1 MKLRTK
7 FLSLI
12 VLLVAVGGLF
22 MYGAVR
28 QLAEELVGDLMVRY
42 GQLVSKYDTEKTLA
56 PLFKE
61 INISREMANDPD
73 LLAWAA
79 DPDNPALYTK
89 AKIILEKYRWRF
101 SSKSYS
107 VMLVA
112 DNGYY
117 HNDEQNQYAD
127 NPLQYTLDPNSPDD
141 RWFFR
146 LIEHNKKLD
155 ININPDLHLG
165 VTKIWINVQMEQ
177 DGKLLGKLGTG
188 LDYNALLGDLYANSE
203 QMQGVSTIII
213 DQNQLVKFHRKN
225 GVSMKEISEDKYLL
239 SKRLPELIEVPDD
252 LSAIHQSMVKVSNT
266 EGHQALFINFEGI
279 KQLAIV
285 SHIAELDWYE
295 ITFIDMKTVLPDSI
309 FISLYLLFC
318 GVLLVFVA
326 AISLMLT
333 RWVIKPLS
341 QFEVST
347 DKLAQSGGSR
357 VEISFP
363 DKPQDE
369 IGVLMGHF
377 ELMAQKIHHATEH
390 LELKVAERTEA
401 LDKLVN
407 VDVLTELL
415 NRRGMETQLS
425 SELSRAKRDN
435 INFGI
440 LWIDVDDFKGVNDSL
455 GHSKGDQA
463 LKLIAQTI
471 SSGLRDYD
479 TACRWGGDEFL
490 VLLRSPCDD
499 ALYYLAERFRARIN
513 DLVVQSDDGALSYML
528 SVSVGAAVVTPDMT
542 IKQVLTRADEALYRA
557 KSDGRNSVM
566 LWDYEAS

>member
-28 QLAEELVGDLMVRY
+28 QLAEELVEDLMVRY
-42 GQLVSKYDTEKTLA
+42 GQMVSKYDSEKTLA

-61 INISREMANDPD
+61 VAISQEMASDPL

-79 DPDNPALYTK
+79 NPRDPMLYAE
-89 AKIILEKYRWRF
+89 AKKILEKYRWRY

-117 HNDEQNQYAD
+117 HNNEQNQYAD
-127 NPLQYTLDPNSPDD
+127 NPLQYTLDPDSPDD
-141 RWFFR
+141 RWFFN
-146 LIEHNKKLD
+146 LIEHNKKLNV
-155 ININPDLHLG
+155 NINPDLHLG

-177 DGKLLGKLGTG
+177 DGKILGKLGTG

-213 DQNQLVKFHRKN
+213 DQYQFVKFHRKN
-225 GVSMKEISEDKYLL
+225 GISVRKISEDEYLF
-239 SKRLPELIEVPDD
+239 SKKLPQLFSIPAD
-252 LSAIHQSMVKVSNT
+252 LSGIHQAMEQVSNT
-266 EGHQALFINFEGI
+266 DDPQALFVNFDGI

-318 GVLLVFVA
+318 AVLLVFVG

-341 QFEVST
+341 QFEAST

-363 DKPQDE
+363 DKPKDE

-425 SELSRAKRDN
+425 SELSRAKRDK

-490 VLLRSPCDD
+490 VLLRGPCDGV
-499 ALYYLAERFRARIN
+499 LYDLAERFRARIN

-528 SVSVGAAVVTPDMT
+528 SVSVGAAVVSPDMT
-542 IKQVLTRADEALYRA
+542 IKQVLARADDALYRA

-566 LWDYEAS
+566 LWNDEAS